1 MKAQEN
7 LKKNIENF
15 DADNLK
21 PIESIEK
28 ISLPTRDDIEQ
39 EKEIIETETQANK
52 EVFQKTVLKTLESFD
67 ASELKHVEVPETSI
81 DVSGFVQE
89 KARQKLL
96 SEISMTGKY
105 NFSFQRSALLL
116 INPVE
121 LYVQGAEIE
130 LPLPLLKIFTPQN

>member
-121 LYVQGAEIE
+121 LYVQGR
-130 LPLPLLKIFTPQN
+130 K

>member
-105 NFSFQRSALLL
+105 NLSFQRSALLL

-121 LYVQGAEIE
+121 LYVQGR
-130 LPLPLLKIFTPQN
+130 K

>member
-130 LPLPLLKIFTPQN
+130 LPLPHPQNFLPP

>member
-28 ISLPTRDDIEQ
+28 ISLPTSDDIEQ

-52 EVFQKTVLKTLESFD
+52 EVFQKRVLKTLESFD

-89 KARQKLL
+89 KAHQKLL
-96 SEISMTGKY
+96 SEISMIGKY
-105 NFSFQRSALLL
+105 NFNSQRSILLL
-116 INPVE
+116 INPV
-121 LYVQGAEIE
+121 Q
-130 LPLPLLKIFTPQN
+130 F